1 MSGEKARPPTLRDRA
16 AGILLHPT
24 SLPGPGMGSIGE
36 GGRHWIGWLAEA
48 GQRVWQI
55 LPLVPTGE
63 GGSPYDG
70 LSAFA
75 GNPWLIDLE
84 PLAEAG
90 LLDPGRIRGEELSG
104 ERIDYGRL
112 TRWKEPLLREAYGSW
127 TDRATRAE
135 RSEKEDFAERSRD
148 WLRDYTLFIALR
160 AEHGGAGWT
169 DWSPPLRHREPR
181 ALRIAEERLREEL
194 DLLVWQQWVFDRQ
207 WRALRSHANDRGVAI
222 LGDIPIF
229 VAHDS
234 ADVWAHPELFRLDRD
249 GSPEVVSG
257 VPPDYFSET
266 GQRWGNPLYR
276 WEVMRRDGFAW
287 WTERF
292 RVTLQ
297 RVDAVRID
305 HFRGFEAAW
314 EIPAEEETAVKGEWG
329 RGPGRRF
336 FEAVRERLGDL
347 PLVAEDLGLIT
358 PEVEALR
365 DELGL
370 PGMRVLQ
377 FAWDGSE
384 DNPHLPA
391 NTPANA
397 LAYTGTH
404 DNDTVVGWW
413 NEIGAGEQ
421 ARVRAALGSA
431 PGGSDPEIHWALIRM
446 VLDSPARWAIVPAQD
461 VLGLGCEARMNT
473 PGIGAGN
480 WGWRL
485 PRGAPGHGAARRLRE
500 AIRASGREAAS

>member
-1 MSGEKARPPTLRDRA
+1 VSAATPGPPTLHDRA
-16 AGILLHPT
+16 AGVLLHPT
-24 SLPGPGMGSIGE
+24 SLPGPGIGSIEE
-36 GGRHWIGWLAEA
+36 GGRRWVDWLAEA

-55 LPLVPTGE
+55 LPLVPTGK

-84 PLAEAG
+84 PLARAG
-90 LLDPGRIRGEELSG
+90 LLDPTRIREEALSG
-104 ERIDYGRL
+104 ERINYPALAG
-112 TRWKEPLLREAYGSW
+112 WKEPLLRAAFAAWEERA
-127 TDRATRAE
+127 DRRERAE
-135 RSEKEDFAERSRD
+135 LEEFVERSRD
-148 WLRDYTLFIALR
+148 WLDDYTLFRALR
-160 AEHGGAGWT
+160 GENGGAGWT
-169 DWSPPLRHREPR
+169 EWSPALRDREPR
-181 ALRIAEERLREEL
+181 ALRAARERLRPEIRRLAWE
-194 DLLVWQQWVFDRQ
+194 QWTFDRQ
-207 WRALRSHANDRGVAI
+207 WGALRGYAGDRGVAI
-222 LGDIPIF
+222 LGDVPIF

-234 ADVWAHPELFRLDRD
+234 ADVWAHPELFRLDP
-249 GSPEVVSG
+249 GGQPQVVSG

-276 WEVMRRDGFAW
+276 WDVMRRDGFAW

-292 RVTLQ
+292 RVTLE

-314 EIPAEEETAVKGEWG
+314 EIPAGAETAVHGEWG
-329 RGPGRRF
+329 AGPGRPF
-336 FEAVRERLGDL
+336 FDAVRERLGEL

-365 DELGL
+365 DGLKL

-377 FAWDGSE
+377 FAWDGSA

-404 DNDTVVGWW
+404 DNDTTAGWW
-413 NEIGAGEQ
+413 AEAGADER
-421 ARVRAALGSA
+421 ARVRAALGLRS
-431 PGGSDPEIHWALIRM
+431 GGADLHWALIRT
-446 VLDSPARWAIVPAQD
+446 VLDSPAKWAIVPAQD
-461 VLGLGCEARMNT
+461 VLGLGSEARMNT
-473 PGIGAGN
+473 PGLAAGN

-485 PRGAPGHGAARRLRE
+485 PRGAPGPDAARRLRE
-500 AIRASGREAAS
+500 ATHASGRQAAS